1 MSRLMENYQQTVTK
15 ELSEKFNI
23 GNPMAIPKL
32 TKIVINMGVGKATQD
47 KSLMEAAVDSLA
59 KISGQK
65 PLVTKAKTSVA
76 GFRLREGNE
85 IGCKVTLRGKRMY
98 EFLDRLVSIA
108 LPRIRDFRGVNPNSF
123 DGNGN
128 YTLGLAEQ
136 VVFPEIDAD
145 RLQHTQGMDITIV
158 TSAKDDNQSRELL
171 RLLGVPFRTTAKKQ

>member
-1 MSRLMENYQQTVTK
+1 MSRLLDTYQNTVSK

-23 GNPMAIPKL
+23 ANKMAIPKL
-32 TKIVINMGVGKATQD
+32 SKIVINMGVGKATQD

-65 PLVTKAKTSVA
+65 PQVTKAKTSVA

-85 IGCKVTLRGKRMY
+85 IGCKVTIRGKRMY

-128 YTLGLAEQ
+128 YTLGLSEQ

-158 TSAKDDNQSRELL
+158 TTAKDDNQSRELL
-171 RLLGVPFRTTAKKQ
+171 RLLGVPFRSTQKK

>member
-1 MSRLMENYQQTVTK
+1 MSRLLDTYQNTVTK

-23 GNPMAIPKL
+23 ANKMAIPKL
-32 TKIVINMGVGKATQD
+32 DKIVINMGVGKATQD

-65 PLVTKAKTSVA
+65 PQVTKAKTSVA

-158 TSAKDDNQSRELL
+158 TTAKDDNQSRELL
-171 RLLGVPFRTTAKKQ
+171 RLLGVPFRSTQKK

>member
-1 MSRLMENYQQTVTK
+1 
-15 ELSEKFNI
+15 
-23 GNPMAIPKL
+23 MAIPRL
-32 TKIVINMGVGKATQD
+32 EKIVINMGVGRATQD
-47 KSLMEAAVDSLA
+47 KALLEVAVDSLGR
-59 KISGQK
+59 ISGQK
-65 PLVTKAKTSVA
+65 PMITKAKTSVA
-76 GFRLREGNE
+76 SFRLREGNE

-123 DGNGN
+123 DGHGN

-158 TSAKDDNQSRELL
+158 TSTDSDDQARELL
-171 RLLGVPFRTTAKKQ
+171 DPRDAVPGGEGGAGPATHRTTDHRTKRRDDPVNGW